1 MGEGKTEAYSMQTE
15 YRENRIAGAVYTE
28 KL

>member
-1 MGEGKTEAYSMQTE
+1 MGEGKTEAYSIQTE
-15 YRENRIAGAVYTE
+15 YTEIRIAGAVYRE